1 MQQESLCQFLS
12 NSSYYDTPSNPLF
25 ESTGAT
31 PKKPVNIVRTYWR
44 HVFST
49 KGAKTPTPK
58 LGQGVTVALPRKK
71 YVDDLRQT
79 PMERKFRSALLEFAL
94 SNSGIREDQEQEE
107 PLESVEDGTED
118 DLSFSSDIEGLEL
131 GAGDAAI
138 ASSSESLRDLRD
150 LPVLEKDRWGRVEE
164 EEEGVWAE
172 EEEEDV
178 IEFEDDDVLEEPS
191 NQPQAKQTLRQS
203 PQNSPRGSP
212 RVERDLKKSPQSSP
226 RESPQSSARESPR
239 IESDL
244 RKSPQNSPRESMNV
258 QRGSKE
264 VVQEEFDVSL
274 PEKGSEVTPEELLV
288 SDLVTSTSAVRTKMS
303 TTRHSVT
310 GSSDVYSKYDS
321 LMQDIDDLLAQV
333 AQDQES
339 S

>member
-25 ESTGAT
+25 ESAGAT

-191 NQPQAKQTLRQS
+191 NQPQAKQTLKQ
-203 PQNSPRGSP
+203 
-212 RVERDLKKSPQSSP
+212 
-226 RESPQSSARESPR
+226 SPQSSARESPR
-239 IESDL
+239 IERDL
-244 RKSPQNSPRESMNV
+244 RKSPQNSPRESTNV